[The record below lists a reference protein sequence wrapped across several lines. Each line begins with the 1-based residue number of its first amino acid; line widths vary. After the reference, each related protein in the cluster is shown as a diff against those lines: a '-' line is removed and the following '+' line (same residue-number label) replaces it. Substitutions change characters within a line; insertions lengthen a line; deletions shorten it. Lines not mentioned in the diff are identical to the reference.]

1 MRWCAM
7 LVFAA
12 LSAAFPAH
20 AQTPT
25 AQPTVQP
32 VAQAGEPVALI
43 PRAVLF
49 GNADRSQVRLSPD
62 GTQISYL
69 ASVDGVLNVF
79 VAPVAEPTRAR
90 AVTRDTRRG
99 IPQYFWAYTSAHI
112 IYLQDSGGDENWRLF
127 AVDLSTGAE
136 RNLTPFDNVQARMI
150 AQSPDRPRE
159 LLIGINNREPQSHD
173 LHIVNLDTGALTLHQ
188 LCPPGFLSFDVDASW
203 NVRAGI
209 MMSSDGGLK
218 LMTLQNGAW
227 AESDEIPMEDAL
239 TTSPAGYSA
248 DNRVRYWRDS
258 RLRDTSA
265 LFAEDTATGARTL
278 LAEHPRADLADTL
291 THPRTQRVQAAA
303 FNHLRLEWTVLDDS
317 IRADLE
323 YLAKVD
329 PGELTIGSRSLDDS
343 AWLVA
348 YLSDTGPTKY
358 YLYTRGQNATPG
370 RAQFLFVSRENL
382 QGLPLAE
389 MHATTIPT
397 RDGLEMV
404 SYLTLP
410 VGTRTGPGLKTRTPL
425 PMVLLVHGGP
435 WARDEWGYD
444 PLHQMLANRG
454 YAVLSVNF
462 RGSTG
467 FGKRF
472 TNLGNLEWGAKM
484 HDDLIDAVQWATR
497 EGIADAARVAI
508 MGGSYGGYATLVGL
522 TFTPDT
528 FAAGVNIVGVSNLV
542 TLLNT
547 IPPYWKPLM
556 GMWQARVGDP
566 LSPEGRRFLR
576 ARSPITHVE
585 EIKRPLLIG
594 HGANDP
600 RVKVAE
606 SDQIVEVMQKKN
618 LPVTYVVFP
627 DEGHG
632 FARPE
637 NNMAFFAITE
647 AFLSTHLGGRFEPL
661 GDALAPSS
669 AEIRAGAE
677 FVPGLKK

>member
-1 MRWCAM
+1 
-7 LVFAA
+7 
-12 LSAAFPAH
+12 
-20 AQTPT
+20 
-25 AQPTVQP
+25 
-32 VAQAGEPVALI
+32 
-43 PRAVLF
+43 
-49 GNADRSQVRLSPD
+49 
-62 GTQISYL
+62 
-69 ASVDGVLNVF
+69 
-79 VAPVAEPTRAR
+79 
-90 AVTRDTRRG
+90 
-99 IPQYFWAYTSAHI
+99 
-112 IYLQDSGGDENWRLF
+112 
-127 AVDLSTGAE
+127 
-136 RNLTPFDNVQARMI
+136 
-150 AQSPDRPRE
+150 
-159 LLIGINNREPQSHD
+159 
-173 LHIVNLDTGALTLHQ
+173 
-188 LCPPGFLSFDVDASW
+188 
-203 NVRAGI
+203 
-209 MMSSDGGLK
+209 
-218 LMTLQNGAW
+218 MTLRDGAW
-227 AESDEIPMEDAL
+227 AQGEEIPMEDAL
-239 TTSPAGYSA
+239 TTAPSGYSA
-248 DNRVRYWRDS
+248 DDRVRYWRDS

-278 LAEHPRADLADTL
+278 LAEHAQADLAEVI

-303 FNHLRLEWTVLDDS
+303 FNHLRLEWKILDES

-329 PGELTIGSRSLDDS
+329 PGELTIASRTLDDS

-348 YLSDTGPTKY
+348 YLSDTGPTKF
-358 YLYTRGQNATPG
+358 YLYTRGEQK
-370 RAQFLFVSRENL
+370 RAQFLFVNRENL
-382 QGLPLAE
+382 VGLPLAE
-389 MHATTIPT
+389 MHPTTIPT
-397 RDGLEMV
+397 RDGMEMV

-444 PLHQMLANRG
+444 PIHQMLANRG

-472 TNLGNLEWGAKM
+472 TNAGNLEWGAKM
-484 HDDLIDAVQWATR
+484 HDDLIDAVQWAVR
-497 EGIADAARVAI
+497 ENIADAKRVAI

-576 ARSPITHVE
+576 SRSPITHVE

-647 AFLSTHLGGRFEPL
+647 AFLSTHLGGRFEPI
-661 GDALAPSS
+661 GDAITPSS
-669 AEIRAGAE
+669 ADIRAGAE

>member
-1 MRWCAM
+1 MRLIVSL
-7 LVFAA
+7 LVLLFSPA
-12 LSAAFPAH
+12 LA
-20 AQTPT
+20 
-25 AQPTVQP
+25 AQPPAPEQP
-32 VAQAGEPVALI
+32 PLI
-43 PRAVLF
+43 SRAVLF

-69 ASVDGVLNVF
+69 AAVDGVLNVF
-79 VAPVAEPTRAR
+79 VGPVQNPAQAR
-90 AVTRDTRRG
+90 PVTRDTNRG
-99 IPQYFWAYTSAHI
+99 IRQYFWAFTSGHI
-112 IYLQDSGGDENWRLF
+112 IYLQDSGGDENWRLH
-127 AVDLSTGAE
+127 AVDLATNTK
-136 RNLTPFDNVQARMI
+136 RDLTPFDNVQARLI
-150 AQSPDRPRE
+150 AQSPERPRE
-159 LLIGINNREPQSHD
+159 LLIGINNRDPAAHD
-173 LHIVNLDTGALTLHQ
+173 LYIVDITTGTLTPRQ
-188 LCPPGFLSFDVDASW
+188 ACPPGFLSFDVDSAW

-209 MMSSDGGLK
+209 TMTNEGGLR
-218 LMTLQNGAW
+218 LMTLRDGAW
-227 AESDEIPMEDAL
+227 AQGEEIPMEDAL
-239 TTSPAGYSA
+239 TTAPSGYSA
-248 DNRVRYWRDS
+248 DDRVRYWRDS

-278 LAEHPRADLADTL
+278 LAEHAQADLAEVI

-303 FNHLRLEWTVLDDS
+303 FNHLRLEWKILDES

-329 PGELTIGSRSLDDS
+329 PGELTIASRTLDDS

-348 YLSDTGPTKY
+348 YLSDTGPTKF
-358 YLYTRGQNATPG
+358 YLYTRGEQK
-370 RAQFLFVSRENL
+370 RAQFLFVNRENL
-382 QGLPLAE
+382 VGLPLAE
-389 MHATTIPT
+389 MHPTTIPT
-397 RDGLEMV
+397 RDGMEMV

-444 PLHQMLANRG
+444 PIHQMLANRG

-472 TNLGNLEWGAKM
+472 TNAGNLEWGAKM
-484 HDDLIDAVQWATR
+484 HDDLIDAVQWAVR
-497 EGIADAARVAI
+497 ENIADAKRVAI

-576 ARSPITHVE
+576 SRSPITHVE

-647 AFLSTHLGGRFEPL
+647 AFLSTHLGGRFEPI
-661 GDALAPSS
+661 GDAITPSS
-669 AEIRAGAE
+669 ADIRAGAE